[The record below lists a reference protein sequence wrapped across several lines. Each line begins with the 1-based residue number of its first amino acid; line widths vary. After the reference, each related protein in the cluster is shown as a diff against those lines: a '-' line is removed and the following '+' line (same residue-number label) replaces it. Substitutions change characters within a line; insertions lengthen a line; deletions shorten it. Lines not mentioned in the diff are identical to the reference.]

1 MKVPEGSPA
10 LAAGQFSEAAN
21 RWSLQIIFMKCPICG
36 KKIIWQE
43 NPFRPFCSERCKIID
58 LGKWASGEYSLP
70 GEDVAA
76 SDAGAET
83 KPEE

>member
-1 MKVPEGSPA
+1 VPEGTPA
-10 LAAGQFSEAAN
+10 LAAGQFSETTN
-21 RWSLQIIFMKCPICG
+21 RGSLQIIFMKCPICG

-58 LGKWASGEYSLP
+58 LGKWVSGEYSLR
-70 GEDVAA
+70 GEDVAV
-76 SDAGAET
+76 SDGGAET